1 MPRKLIIDCDTG
13 SDDAV
18 AIMLA
23 ALHPALEL
31 VGVTTVNGNVP
42 VENCTDNSLRVLDF
56 IGRGDIP
63 VYEGLNRPI
72 ARQDFP
78 IPRAIKKSTGIH
90 SKELAIPA
98 PTSKKQQKAAV
109 EYLIET
115 YRAAT
120 EEITLVPVGP
130 LSNIAACIACDPKF
144 VERVPEIV
152 IMGGA
157 HHHGN
162 VTPSA
167 EFNVWADPDA
177 SASVF
182 AAGWKRLVCVPLDA
196 THEALVSLDD
206 TRRMTEMGTPAG
218 IAAARFVEQ
227 RIRGYDANQP
237 MKEKGAAPVHDAVCV
252 AYLVDPTIITTDFRH
267 VAVET
272 VGALT
277 VGRTVVDTNFR
288 GEHAPNCHFAFHAD
302 RRKFVDMLLT
312 TFARKPT

>member
-1 MPRKLIIDCDTG
+1 MRRKLIIDCDTG

-23 ALHPALEL
+23 ALHPQLQL
-31 VGVTTVNGNVP
+31 IGVTTVNGNVP

-72 ARQDFP
+72 ARSDFP

-98 PTSKKQQKAAV
+98 PKTKKQQKAAV

-120 EEITLVPVGP
+120 EEIALVPVGP
-130 LSNIAACIACDPKF
+130 LSNIAACIAVDPKF

-182 AAGWKRLVCVPLDA
+182 AAGWRKLVCVPLDA
-196 THEALVSLDD
+196 THEALVSLED
-206 TRRMTEMGTPAG
+206 TAKMTAMDTPAG
-218 IAAARFVEQ
+218 IASARFIEQ

-252 AYLVDPTIITTDFRH
+252 AYLVDNAILTTDFRH

-272 VGALT
+272 VGTLT

-288 GEHAPNCHFAFHAD
+288 GEHQPNCHFAFHAD

-312 TFARKPT
+312 TFAPKSA